1 MRDTIKGKNLPYFCP
16 LIFEFCFSRD
26 CHAFGLAMTIKRRL
40 AMTNKKGAMT
50 RCHCEEVRQAT
61 DDEAIP
67 KLNPKLEA
75 LNPEEKQKSNIK
87 SQNDKL

>member
-1 MRDTIKGKNLPYFCP
+1 
-16 LIFEFCFSRD
+16 
-26 CHAFGLAMTIKRRL
+26 
-40 AMTNKKGAMT
+40 MTNKKGAMT

-75 LNPEEKQKSNIK
+75 LNPEENQKSKIK
-87 SQNDKL
+87 NQNDKLKCKKLHF